1 MSIALQTCDSIRGRL
16 HAFLD
21 GELAG
26 AEHALVKLH
35 LDDCAGCGAE
45 LEDYRALG
53 SALRAGVEPA
63 AVPVQALTE
72 MTSRVVSLA
81 SAEAR
86 QSLRVRLVNAFG
98 DMRFVFAGAGSFAAT
113 FACALSLAGILEAS
127 STSRSDS
134 LASLMTRIAAPRG
147 STQNPYSVDPRL
159 LPPSPREDS
168 LVMPA
173 VLVDNVAYTVPDEQY
188 AFSGVLTSDGRVA
201 GIEMLRGGAVDARDP
216 RAMELLRSIHDSRFR
231 PARLKDGRP
240 VAVSFVWVHSDVTI
254 KPTKSL

>member
-1 MSIALQTCDSIRGRL
+1 MSTALHTCESIRGRL

-21 GELAG
+21 GELAA

-35 LDDCAGCGAE
+35 LDDCDGCATE
-45 LEDYRALG
+45 LDDYRALG
-53 SALRAGVEPA
+53 SVLRTGVDPA

-72 MTSRVVSLA
+72 MTSRVVSLT

-86 QSLRVRLVNAFG
+86 QSIRVRLAHAFG

-113 FACALSLAGILEAS
+113 FVCALSLAGILEAA

-134 LASLMTRIAAPRG
+134 LAALMARIAAPRG
-147 STQNPYSVDPRL
+147 TTQNPYSVDPRL
-159 LPPSPREDS
+159 LPPSAREDS

-173 VLVDNVAYTVPDEQY
+173 VLVDDVAYAVPDEQY
-188 AFSGVLTSDGRVA
+188 AFSGVLTSDGRIA
-201 GIEMLRGGAVDARDP
+201 GIEMLQGGTVDPRDP

-240 VAVSFVWVHSDVTI
+240 VAFSFVWVHSDVTI
-254 KPTKSL
+254 KPNKSL